1 MRNFLAM
8 VNKLLEAK
16 YGYRY
21 HQIKN
26 KQIILYR
33 ISHQYLATHK
43 HTTGQ
48 YIPIITNNLYIKSN
62 YTLWEKVL
70 VAVNI
75 PFESKYRYH
84 QIKNKQII
92 LYRISHQYLA
102 THKHTT
108 GRYIHIIT
116 NNYILKTTECN
127 EKILAAAWKPFGAKF

>member
-1 MRNFLAM
+1 MRKTLAA
-8 VNKLLEAK
+8 VNIPFEAK
-16 YGYRY
+16 YRYRY

-26 KQIILYR
+26 KQIIFNK
-33 ISHQYLATHK
+33 ISHQNLVTPK
-43 HTTGQ
+43 NNTGQ
-48 YIPIITNNLYIKSN
+48 YIPFITNYLYIKSN
-62 YTLWEKVL
+62 YTLWEKL
-70 VAVNI
+70 LAAVNI

-116 NNYILKTTECN
+116 NNL
-127 EKILAAAWKPFGAKF
+127 